1 MLELFFAYLAG
12 LMTPFAAITLMI
24 IIMLIR
30 ERIRE
35 GRG

>member
-12 LMTPFAAITLMI
+12 LLTPFATITLI
-24 IIMLIR
+24 ITILLIR

-35 GRG
+35 GR